1 VRGTLDVWPPL
12 PLCIQWQGN
21 NYRTRNAF
29 ITEGVDNNIIA
40 VLEHS
45 DRVCRIDL
53 MDVPNPYLGEIW
65 AAVRGPFF
73 KLIHLRLISTNIS
86 YGDPIIP
93 ESFLGG
99 FAPCLQFLWLKGIVF
114 PGVRRLLLSA
124 THLVDLCL
132 RDIPHFG
139 YISPEA
145 MATTV
150 SALTCLRRLIL
161 GFRSPQSFPDQESQ
175 RPPPLTRSVLPAL
188 TNFTFEGVSDYL
200 EYLVALIDVP
210 RLNKLHITFFNQI
223 IFDTP
228 QFIQFVNRTPN
239 LKTLEKAHVTFGGDA
254 ARVSLSSA
262 LSLTSGYGELYMKIS
277 CIELDWQVSS
287 LEQVCTSFL
296 LPFSTL
302 QDLYIHKVL
311 NSRPDWQDNV
321 ENALWLELLKP
332 FTTVKNLYLC
342 EEFAPR
348 IMRALQELVG
358 GRTTEVL
365 PTLQNIFFEELQLS
379 GPVQESIREFVAAR
393 QVTSYPIAVSR
404 WVNSLGD
411 KLLTR

>member
-1 VRGTLDVWPPL
+1 
-12 PLCIQWQGN
+12 
-21 NYRTRNAF
+21 
-29 ITEGVDNNIIA
+29 
-40 VLEHS
+40 
-45 DRVCRIDL
+45 
-53 MDVPNPYLGEIW
+53 
-65 AAVRGPFF
+65 
-73 KLIHLRLISTNIS
+73 
-86 YGDPIIP
+86 
-93 ESFLGG
+93 
-99 FAPCLQFLWLKGIVF
+99 
-114 PGVRRLLLSA
+114 
-124 THLVDLCL
+124 
-132 RDIPHFG
+132 
-139 YISPEA
+139 
-145 MATTV
+145 
-150 SALTCLRRLIL
+150 
-161 GFRSPQSFPDQESQ
+161 
-175 RPPPLTRSVLPAL
+175 
-188 TNFTFEGVSDYL
+188 
-200 EYLVALIDVP
+200 VALIDVP